1 MGNSAIIN
9 GTVQAV
15 VFRNEDNGYCV
26 LRLRT
31 LDRVVTAVGT
41 IPDVTPGETLTM
53 EGEWQSHPS
62 YGDQFRAESVERA
75 MPNTA
80 DNIYEYLASG
90 AIKGV
95 GAKTAQM
102 IVRHFGPKAL
112 EIIEEEPERLTE
124 IRGITE
130 RKAAQIGAEFMRKQ
144 ALRSLMDFLVKNGV
158 RPVAAAR
165 LYKVYGEDAR
175 AAVAEN
181 PYILCDEYFGMD
193 FFEADALALHL
204 GFEGDSPERVEAAC
218 LYELRHNQLN
228 GHVFIPREKLALA
241 ASQLIGVDPEL
252 SKNAIADLEDG
263 GYIISERV
271 AGVDACYPDDMYE
284 NERFVAENLLERANM
299 KLFPPKNLDK
309 LVAEA
314 ERSCAVEFAPVQ
326 REAVRRSAEC
336 GVMVLTGGPGTG
348 KTTTVRGIL
357 ELFDKMGLETLLTA
371 PTGRAAKRLSELTG
385 RDAQTVHRLLGAG
398 APDAE
403 TGKVFKKDASDPL
416 GCDAVILDE
425 TSMMDI
431 SLMAA
436 LLEAM
441 KGRARII
448 LVGDADQLPSVGP
461 GNVFADIIRSGAIE
475 TVRLNEIFRQAESS
489 NIVKN
494 AHLINSGTVPELRN
508 GGGDFYF
515 LRRGSDEEV
524 RDTAVS
530 LISQRLPENMGIRAE
545 DIQILSP
552 SRKTSAGTGEIN
564 AAAQAILNPQSAEKP
579 EKVSGGKVFRAG
591 DRVMQT
597 RNNYDIVWYKYHTD
611 PDIQPEVG
619 AGIFN
624 GDVGYIEAI
633 EEGRGY
639 ALIRF
644 EDKLTPY
651 PFDSLEDLE
660 LAYAVTVHKSQ
671 GSEYR
676 AVILALP
683 QGVPMLKTRSVLYT
697 AVTRARELLIVVGS
711 GESVAEMVRNDRR
724 QRRYSGLRARLAG
737 EVGDA

>member
-62 YGDQFRAESVERA
+62 YGDQFKADAVERT

-80 DNIYEYLASG
+80 DNIYEYLSSG

-95 GAKTAQM
+95 GAKTAQL
-102 IVRHFGPKAL
+102 IVRRFGARAL
-112 EIIEEEPERLTE
+112 EVIEETPEKLAE
-124 IRGITE
+124 ISGITE
-130 RKAAQIGAEFMRKQ
+130 RKAAQISAEFMRKQ

-165 LYKVYGEDAR
+165 LYKVYGEDAK

-228 GHVFIPREKLALA
+228 GHVFIPRDKLALA
-241 ASQLIGVDPEL
+241 SSQLIGVDPEL
-252 SKNAIADLEDG
+252 AKNAIADLEDG
-263 GYIISERV
+263 GYIISESV

-309 LVAEA
+309 LVIEA
-314 ERSCAVEFAPVQ
+314 ERNCSVEFAPVQ
-326 REAVRRSAEC
+326 REAVRKSAEC

-357 ELFDKMGLETLLTA
+357 ELFDSMGLETMLTA

-416 GCDAVILDE
+416 DCDAVILDE

-441 KGRARII
+441 KGRARLI

-489 NIVKN
+489 SIVKN

-508 GGGDFYF
+508 GGGDFFF
-515 LRRGSDEEV
+515 LRRGSDDEV
-524 RDTAVS
+524 RDTVVS

-564 AAAQAILNPQSAEKP
+564 AAAQALLNPPSEEKP

-597 RNNYDIVWYKYHTD
+597 RNNYDIVWYKYHAD
-611 PDIQPEVG
+611 PEEQPEVG

-624 GDVGYIEAI
+624 GDVGYIESI
-633 EEGRGY
+633 EEKRGY
-639 ALIRF
+639 AVIRF

-683 QGVPMLKTRSVLYT
+683 QGVPMLKTRGVLYT

-711 GESVAEMVRNDRR
+711 GESFAEMVHNDRR

-737 EVGDA
+737 ETGNA